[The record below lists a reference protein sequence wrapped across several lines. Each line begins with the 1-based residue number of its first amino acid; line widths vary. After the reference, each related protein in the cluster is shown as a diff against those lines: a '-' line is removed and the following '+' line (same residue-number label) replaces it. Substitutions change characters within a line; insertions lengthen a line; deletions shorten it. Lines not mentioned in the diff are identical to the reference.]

1 MQAMQG
7 ALVVLLKYV
16 LFKVM
21 NFWIVFPNQME
32 KYTTIN
38 LFGFP
43 LSDIRASFLYLY
55 ITSWILS
62 N

>member
-21 NFWIVFPNQME
+21 NFWIVFANQME

-43 LSDIRASFLYLY
+43 FFGIY

-62 N
+62 S